1 MFIFL
6 DESGSFVAAPSLD
19 SWNVIVAYL
28 MPEIDE
34 DRTRQALAYL
44 HKVKSVP
51 ECQEIKLKD
60 IEEDLYF
67 EFLSRLAKCHGVLF
81 AVATDSG
88 LNKVSDIE
96 KNREVQARKILV
108 NEGRMLYE
116 EGKQAVRNL
125 SEKVRMLSPQLYVQ
139 LRCQIVL
146 VDSVLRHGSLYFVQ
160 RLPSELGR
168 FAWRIDQ
175 KNDKRTVYEKTFRT
189 LTPIL
194 LQTMTLRN
202 RMIMLKG
209 ANYTAFRRFDLS
221 EDEAP
226 SHVKETDSDFDG
238 ITNIQKLVGEDFE
251 YVDSSGNFGV
261 QIADLLASG
270 LRRCLRQ
277 HFIDNQQAA
286 RLLGKLMVRIKV
298 NEPPIGLMGF
308 SEEEEQRVVNDEVVD
323 LIETIGSAAR
333 SVLGHP
339 PVSEQC

>member
-1 MFIFL
+1 ML
-6 DESGSFVAAPSLD
+6 
-19 SWNVIVAYL
+19 
-28 MPEIDE
+28 
-34 DRTRQALAYL
+34 RR
-44 HKVKSVP
+44 
-51 ECQEIKLKD
+51 
-60 IEEDLYF
+60 
-67 EFLSRLAKCHGVLF
+67 
-81 AVATDSG
+81 
-88 LNKVSDIE
+88 
-96 KNREVQARKILV
+96 NREVQVRKILV
-108 NEGRMLYE
+108 NEERMLYE

-298 NEPPIGLMGF
+298 NEASDRTAGLLRGRRATC
-308 SEEEEQRVVNDEVVD
+308 SER
-323 LIETIGSAAR
+323 
-333 SVLGHP
+333 
-339 PVSEQC
+339 